1 MSRFEKF
8 YPLVEWGSGHFVK
21 VVHAQYVVFRKQV
34 ARLFSAHKAPLIDTE
49 ELLVLTDGEFE
60 NVMWFM
66 RTPKFC
72 LAVIHIVFALA
83 QFEIDDVD
91 GIDFT
96 HLVVGASQP
105 NIFRD
110 GL

>member
-1 MSRFEKF
+1 M
-8 YPLVEWGSGHFVK
+8 LVGRHFADRMPSEYWMIVDDK
-21 VVHAQYVVFRKQV
+21 RKTVCVHPKDGENYLRY
-34 ARLFSAHKAPLIDTE
+34 
-49 ELLVLTDGEFE
+49 LTDGEFE